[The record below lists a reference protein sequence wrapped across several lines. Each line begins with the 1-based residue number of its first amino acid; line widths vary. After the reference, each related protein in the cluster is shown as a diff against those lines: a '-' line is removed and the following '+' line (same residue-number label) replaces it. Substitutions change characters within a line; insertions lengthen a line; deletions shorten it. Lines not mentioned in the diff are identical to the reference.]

1 MECLRPPLYGG
12 RAAHLPR
19 REGQLHGGSRC
30 LGGWSQSG
38 STRERHY
45 IDPSITP
52 SPGAYALLGW
62 LLDGDYSS
70 GPTERLRIASAHAR
84 ADPGEP

>member
-1 MECLRPPLYGG
+1 MVRHCELSL
-12 RAAHLPR
+12 
-19 REGQLHGGSRC
+19 
-30 LGGWSQSG
+30 SQSG

-62 LLDGDYSS
+62 LLDGDYTAGSA
-70 GPTERLRIASAHAR
+70 ERVTVAGARAR